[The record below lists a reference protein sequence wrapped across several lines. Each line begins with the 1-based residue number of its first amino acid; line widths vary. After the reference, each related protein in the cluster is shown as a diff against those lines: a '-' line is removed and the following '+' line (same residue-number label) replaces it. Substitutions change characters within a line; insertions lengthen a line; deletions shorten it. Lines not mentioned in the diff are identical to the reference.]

1 MSPRSGRPRRSLALA
16 LVLVGAVIASW
27 PSATSLLRRW
37 LGPPEVSAAEAY
49 SDAAGGVPFDHSGLD
64 ALLRAHVDGKGY
76 VDYEALRR
84 EGAALDAYLATLA
97 SAPFAE
103 MGRDEKLALLINAYN
118 AFTLRLILDHW
129 PVASIQDIPSGKR
142 WDDRRFRLAGETLS
156 LNEVEHERVR
166 PRFREPRIHF
176 ALVCA
181 ARSCPPLRAEAY
193 VGARL
198 EAQLADQA
206 RRVHSDG
213 RWLRF
218 DPASGTLHLTEL
230 YDWYGSDFL
239 QAAPSVEEYV
249 AAQYGLAMLPVPVM
263 TGDNVPGRGSQGGRG
278 RELHFGG
285 CARVFG

>member
-1 MSPRSGRPRRSLALA
+1 MSLRSGRPRRSFALALA
-16 LVLVGAVIASW
+16 LVGAAIASW

-37 LGPPEVSAAEAY
+37 LSPPEVSAAEAY
-49 SDAAGGVPFDHSGLD
+49 SNAAAGAVFDHSRLD
-64 ALLRAHVDGKGY
+64 TLLRAHVDGDGL

-84 EGAALDAYLATLA
+84 EGATLDAYLSSLA

-103 MGRDEKLALLINAYN
+103 MRRDERLALLVNAYN
-118 AFTLRLILDHW
+118 AFTLRLVLDHW
-129 PVASIQDIPSGKR
+129 PVASIKDIPYGKR

-156 LNEVEHERVR
+156 LNQVEHERIR

-218 DPASGTLHLTEL
+218 DPASGTLHLTRL

-249 AAQYGLAMLPVPVM
+249 AAHELSVRAALGAGQKLKVGWLPY
-263 TGDNVPGRGSQGGRG
+263 DWSLNR
-278 RELHFGG
+278 RE
-285 CARVFG
+285 